1 MTSTIEFYFD
11 FGSPTAFLA
20 YQRLKYIAQ
29 EYHCEINFH
38 PVLLG
43 GIFKATGNQSPVML
57 LPKAVYMNNDLQRF
71 ATRYDTKLAMNPHF
85 PINTITLMRIA
96 SALVGKEEFSE
107 YVDTIYRAMWQE
119 EKNLGDLDVLREVL
133 EQNDLQADKLLEMA
147 ANTEVKDQLRKDT
160 EEAVDKGF
168 FGLPVMYFQA
178 QMYFGQDRLFFIE
191 EELEKLK
198 SK

>member
-20 YQRLKYIAQ
+20 YQRLKTIKQ
-29 EYHCEINFH
+29 EYDCTINFH

-57 LPKAVYMNNDLQRF
+57 LPKAVYMNQDLQRY
-71 ATRYDTKLAMNPHF
+71 ATRYNTKLAMNPHF

-96 SALVGKEEFSE
+96 TALVGRDEFAK
-107 YVDTIYRAMWQE
+107 YVETIYGAMWQE
-119 EKNLGDLDVLREVL
+119 EKNLGDIEVLRQVL
-133 EQNDLQADKLLEMA
+133 DDSGLNAEELLALAGES
-147 ANTEVKDQLRKDT
+147 EVKDLLRKNT
-160 EEAVDKGF
+160 EDAVEKGF
-168 FGLPVMYFQA
+168 FGLPVMLFQD
-178 QMYFGQDRLFFIE
+178 QMYFGQDRVFFIE